1 VIFTLLADTFAIVR
15 MRASDAIPEWAT
27 GGPFVSITRTADEL
41 SIVCREAS
49 VPAGTHADRGWRCLK
64 LEGPIPLDTIGVAAA
79 FTSVLAKAGV
89 SVFPIATYDTDYV
102 LVKGDRLDGASE
114 ALRSAGHSVRRLTNP
129 A

>member
-1 VIFTLLADTFAIVR
+1 MIFTLLADTFAIVR
-15 MRASDAIPEWAT
+15 MRASDAFPEWAT

-64 LEGPIPLDTIGVAAA
+64 LEGPIPLDTIGVAAG

-89 SVFPIATYDTDYV
+89 SVNN
-102 LVKGDRLDGASE
+102 
-114 ALRSAGHSVRRLTNP
+114 SV
-129 A
+129 